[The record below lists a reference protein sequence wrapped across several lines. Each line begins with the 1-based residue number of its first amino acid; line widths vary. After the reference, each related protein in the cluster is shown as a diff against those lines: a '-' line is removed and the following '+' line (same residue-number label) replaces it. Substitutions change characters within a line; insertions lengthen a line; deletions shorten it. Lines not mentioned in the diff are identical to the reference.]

1 MGSRAPA
8 DQQGRQ
14 TNHHHRYLSKKML
27 HLVPLLA
34 LASDSPATS
43 PASSLLACK
52 ACSPPAF
59 PPTPQGRPLW
69 LPHCVNG
76 KSLNFCDAVCS
87 GEQLSSE
94 NQGSCEGCEAKCGM
108 VFTPVCSLDQR
119 LIFPNQC
126 QAHCAGVET
135 VDCKGLNTVIP
146 GKTKLP
152 LSHQLPAHLQD
163 FGSIEGKSDEDA

>member
-1 MGSRAPA
+1 MM
-8 DQQGRQ
+8 
-14 TNHHHRYLSKKML
+14 NVVIVLLLS
-27 HLVPLLA
+27 A
-34 LASDSPATS
+34 GAQSATIQSPACLS
-43 PASSLLACK
+43 CN
-52 ACSPPAF
+52 PPTF

-87 GEQLSSE
+87 GEELSSS

-108 VFTPVCSLDQR
+108 VFTPVCSLDQQ
-119 LIFPNQC
+119 LIFPNRC

-135 VDCKGLNTVIP
+135 VDCEGLNTVIP